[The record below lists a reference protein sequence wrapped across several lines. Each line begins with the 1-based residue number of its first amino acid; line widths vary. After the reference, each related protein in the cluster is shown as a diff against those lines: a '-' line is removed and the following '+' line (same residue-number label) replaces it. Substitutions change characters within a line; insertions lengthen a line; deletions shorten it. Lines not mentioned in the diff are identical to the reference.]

1 MVIMMDL
8 NISQIL
14 YTARV
19 FIGCYPSLFGQF
31 YVFMR
36 DLLINSWAGIFFLIL
51 SIKWIETFK
60 FHLLSRLNDEFWNIF
75 LSMWMIMIQLGYISF
90 REIMGF
96 HETSM
101 LKFISCIELEVKRG
115 EILGFLGNAAG

>member
-1 MVIMMDL
+1 MVIMLDL
-8 NISQIL
+8 TIGQIM
-14 YTARV
+14 YTSRV
-19 FIGCYPSLFGQF
+19 FGGCYPLLLAES
-31 YVFMR
+31 YVFLR
-36 DLLINSWAGIFFLIL
+36 DLLASLWAGIFFVIL
-51 SIKWIETFK
+51 VIKWIETFK

-75 LSMWMIMIQLGYISF
+75 LSMWIIMIQLGYISF

-101 LKFISCIELEVKRG
+101 LKFLSCIELEVKRG

>member
-1 MVIMMDL
+1 MVIMLDL
-8 NISQIL
+8 TVGQIM
-14 YTARV
+14 YTSRV
-19 FIGCYPSLFGQF
+19 FGGCYPLLLAES
-31 YVFMR
+31 YVFIR
-36 DLLINSWAGIFFLIL
+36 DLLASLWAGIFFVIL
-51 SIKWIETFK
+51 VIKWIETFK

-75 LSMWMIMIQLGYISF
+75 LSMWMVMIQLGYISF

>member
-1 MVIMMDL
+1 MDL
-8 NISQIL
+8 NISQIM

-36 DLLINSWAGIFFLIL
+36 DLLINLWAGIFFLIL

-75 LSMWMIMIQLGYISF
+75 LSMWIIMIQLGYISF

-96 HETSM
+96 HETSG
-101 LKFISCIELEVKRG
+101 LKFFSCFEMEVVLNDGWAMVGKNTG
-115 EILGFLGNAAG
+115 